1 MSRDLDILVY
11 QHILEKDND
20 FVSFLLS
27 EGETEV
33 PSLIKR
39 YSTDINASFLVVH
52 HLRDQGY
59 DFSIQHP
66 AGGQATVFFRNGVDN
81 VVSEANSLQVA
92 ICLAALK
99 TEGIDAYT
107 LLPSL
112 QTTSN

>member
-1 MSRDLDILVY
+1 VSRDLDILIY
-11 QHILEKDND
+11 QYIFEKDED

-27 EGETEV
+27 EGEKEA

-39 YSTDINASFLVVH
+39 YSTDINASFLVVN
-52 HLRDQGY
+52 HLRGQGF

-66 AGGQATVFFRNGVDN
+66 AGGHATVFFRNGVDN
-81 VVSEANSLQVA
+81 VVSEEETLQLA

-99 TEGIDAYT
+99 TEGVDIST

-112 QTTSN
+112 

>member
-1 MSRDLDILVY
+1 MFRDLDILVY
-11 QHILEKDND
+11 QHVLEKDND

-27 EGETEV
+27 EGEKEA

-39 YSTDINASFLVVH
+39 YSTDINASFLIVH
-52 HLRDQGY
+52 HLRGQGF

-66 AGGQATVFFRNGVDN
+66 AEGRAIVFFRNGVDN
-81 VVSEANSLQVA
+81 VVSEADSLQVA

-99 TEGIDAYT
+99 TEGIDACT